1 MNDILLEC
9 AGALSTAIILW
20 VLTYN
25 MGLKSALELPGS
37 RFILAGFALF
47 FLGMLLDI
55 TDNFPALNHFVV
67 IGNTQTEAFLEKVV
81 GTSFGLVFMS
91 IGFYQWLPCL
101 VKLRETQNQLKSLNE
116 ELDERVQKRTQELE
130 SSNERLQHEVCLR
143 EISENK
149 LKKLALY
156 DGLTDLPNRM
166 LALDRLTQEILTAKR
181 EKTKVAVLF
190 LDIDDFKK
198 VNDLLGH
205 EIGDKFLCKVAKR
218 LSAAIRSS
226 DTLARYGGDEFIV
239 ILDGISDDSDINPI
253 VEKLLRQFCDA
264 YQIDGHELIT
274 TLSIGVS
281 VYPDDG
287 ESGEELLDKADSA
300 MYHAKKAGRN
310 TYSYFTEQMNAQIA
324 RRVSLEAQMHGAL
337 ERGEFAVYYQ
347 PKINISNNKI
357 TGTEAL
363 LRWSNPALGNIAPAE
378 FITIAEQTGKIIEL
392 GEFVLKTAIRDTVE
406 LQTKYAPDLTV
417 SVNLSPRQFRDLNLV
432 NFIENTIKQNFFP
445 ARCLELEITEG
456 VLLNGYEHLDN
467 SLKRLNQLGVNIAMD
482 DFGTGYSSLS
492 YLRKFPFNVLKIDK
506 SFVNEITFNASD
518 RTLIKA
524 AVAMAHGLNL
534 RVVAEGVETAEQF
547 SYIKELGCDY
557 VQGYFFSKP
566 ITFAEMELF
575 LQSHLLDQPQY
586 AAINCA
592 VNDDLSAHI

>member
-347 PKINISNNKI
+347 PKINIRNNKI

-586 AAINCA
+586 AADRKS
-592 VNDDLSAHI
+592 VV

>member
-1 MNDILLEC
+1 MDNILLEC

-25 MGLKSALELPGS
+25 MGLKSALQLPGS

-67 IGNTQTEAFLEKVV
+67 IGDTKTEAFLEKVV
-81 GTSFGLVFMS
+81 GFSFGLVFMT
-91 IGFYQWLPCL
+91 IGFYKWLPCL

-116 ELDERVQKRTQELE
+116 ALDERVQKRTQELE
-130 SSNERLQHEVCLR
+130 NSNERLHQEVYRR

-166 LALDRLTQEILTAKR
+166 LALERLTQEIHAANR
-181 EKTKVAVLF
+181 EKNKVAVLF

-205 EIGDKFLCKVAKR
+205 EIGDKFLCQVAKR
-218 LSAAIRSS
+218 LSAVVRRS

-239 ILDGISDDSDINPI
+239 ILGGISDASDINPI
-253 VEKLLRQFCDA
+253 VENLLRQFSNA
-264 YQIDGHELIT
+264 YHIGSHELIT
-274 TLSIGVS
+274 TLSIGIS

-287 ESGEELLDKADSA
+287 QSGEALLDKADSA
-300 MYHAKKAGRN
+300 MYSAKRAGRN

-337 ERGEFAVYYQ
+337 ERGEFTVYYQ
-347 PKINISNNKI
+347 PKINIHNSKI

-363 LRWSNPALGNIAPAE
+363 LRWSNPALGDISPVE
-378 FITIAEQTGKIIEL
+378 FIPIAEQTGKIVEL
-392 GEFVLKTAIRDTVE
+392 GEFVLEKAIRDTKQW
-406 LQTKYAPDLTV
+406 QTKYESALTV

-432 NFIENTIKQNFFP
+432 DFIENTITQNFFSGK
-445 ARCLELEITEG
+445 CLELEITEG
-456 VLLNGYEHLDN
+456 VLLNGYEHVDD
-467 SLKRLNQLGVNIAMD
+467 SLKRLNKLGVSIAMD

-506 SFVNEITFNASD
+506 SFVNEITFNPSD

-534 RVVAEGVETAEQF
+534 KVVAEGVETAAQF
-547 SYIKELGCDY
+547 AYLKELGCDY
-557 VQGYFFSKP
+557 AQGYFFSKP
-566 ITFAEMELF
+566 VAFVEMGQF
-575 LQSHLLDQPQY
+575 LESQY
-586 AAINCA
+586 EQDCMLT
-592 VNDDLSAHI
+592 DDVLTAYT